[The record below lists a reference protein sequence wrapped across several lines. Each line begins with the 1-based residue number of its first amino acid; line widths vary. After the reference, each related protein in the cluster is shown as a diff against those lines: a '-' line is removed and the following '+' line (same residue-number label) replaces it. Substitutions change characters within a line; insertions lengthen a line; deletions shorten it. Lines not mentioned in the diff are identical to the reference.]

1 MKKLNLIFTLFF
13 SIIIF
18 SSPSYSEWI
27 LVSTQSNGDKYFY
40 EDSNIRKSD
49 GFVYFWRMV
58 SFDKKIDDTHSGVTY
73 VKSDCSIFRLKYVFA
88 ILYSGPFKT
97 GEIILREELNK
108 GWDYPQ
114 PGSVND
120 KIMKK
125 ICNL

>member
-1 MKKLNLIFTLFF
+1 MNKLNLIFTLLF
-13 SIIIF
+13 SIVF
-18 SSPSYSEWI
+18 FPSPSYSKWI
-27 LVSTQSNGDKYFY
+27 LVSTQPNGDKYYY

-58 SFDKKIDDTHSGVTY
+58 SLGKKIGNSHSGTIY
-73 VKSDCSIFRLKYVFA
+73 IKSDCSIFRLKYIFA
-88 ILYSGPFKT
+88 ILYSGPLQT
-97 GEIILREELNK
+97 GEIVLREEVNK

-120 KIMKK
+120 IIMKK